1 MRYVS
6 EGIGRLARP
15 ALVAVA
21 LGISFV
27 APTASAD
34 ETVRIATSVS
44 WPGYSFWEIIEQK
57 NLLPGVN
64 LEVTV
69 LNDPVA
75 GYGMLAAGQFD
86 VYNATID
93 YAPIAAEQ
101 DMPIKQLTLAGLS
114 YGVDHVMLAPDI
126 TPEDVRGTKVA
137 APVAFV
143 GQLMV
148 AHWLSLQGI
157 GPDEVEWVDLNADDA
172 AGAMIGGDLTATYMY
187 EPWTTN
193 IMTALPGSTIAVKSN
208 SPEIVQTAMI
218 GDAIYMSDTFIADNR
233 DLAVRLMKAYWDAVQ
248 WWRDNPAEGNQIMT
262 DYLQWPL
269 ADTEFVMGK
278 DGTGLDVEG
287 MYEFNFDQAAR
298 ICGVKDGEPP
308 LGLQNGQITQT
319 FAIVTER
326 WRELGLISGEPAFQ
340 EGVDCSIMGLLV
352 EAGYTNE

>member
-1 MRYVS
+1 MTYRHKERLVRPLLAALA
-6 EGIGRLARP
+6 IG
-15 ALVAVA
+15 LV
-21 LGISFV
+21 SFV
-27 APTASAD
+27 GQGASAAD
-34 ETVRIATSVS
+34 KVRIATAVS
-44 WPGYSFWEIIEQK
+44 WPGYSFWEIVVQK
-57 NLLPGVN
+57 NLAPDLE
-64 LEVTV
+64 LEVIV

-86 VYNATID
+86 VYSSTID

-101 DMPIKQLTLAGLS
+101 DMGIKQVSLAGLS
-114 YGVDHVMLAPDI
+114 YGVDHVLLAPDI
-126 TPEDVRGTKVA
+126 TPEDVRGTRVA

-148 AHWLSLQGI
+148 AHWLALQGI

-172 AGAMIGGDLTATYMY
+172 AGAMIGGDLTVSYMY

-193 IMTALPGSTIAVKSN
+193 IQTALPGATIAVKSN

-218 GDAIYMSDTFIADNR
+218 GDALYMSDAFITEHR
-233 DLAVRLMKAYWDAVQ
+233 DIAIKLMKAYWDAVQ
-248 WWRDNPAEGNQIMT
+248 WWRENPAEGNQIMT

-287 MYEFNFDQAAR
+287 LYEFNFDQAAQ
-298 ICGVKDGEPP
+298 ICGVLEGEPP
-308 LGLQNGQITQT
+308 LGLKNGQIAET

-326 WRELGLISGEPAFQ
+326 WRELGLISGEPALE
-340 EGVDCSIMGLLV
+340 EGVDCSIMGDLV
-352 EAGYTNE
+352 EAGYTNQ